1 MTSAVPC
8 GVLFVRAS
16 RTIVI
21 PGIHPSQNVDDD
33 YGTAQ
38 NTVQKAHSRD
48 ATPEFLRSNKRIA
61 PIGKKLG
68 GVACA
73 VAVTKSMAC
82 CRPDGS
88 MTNEDLLRSSLSYS
102 VKTTQHGFSMPC
114 ATMMLL
120 FKSCNPR
127 PSTDMPQT

>member
-1 MTSAVPC
+1 MTSAVPS

-21 PGIHPSQNVDDD
+21 PGTHPSQNVDDD
-33 YGTAQ
+33 YRTAQ

-61 PIGKKLG
+61 PIGKNLG

-88 MTNEDLLRSSLSYS
+88 MTNEDLLPSSLSYYM
-102 VKTTQHGFSMPC
+102 KTTQYAFPMSC
-114 ATMMLL
+114 ATMVLL
-120 FKSCNPR
+120 SK
-127 PSTDMPQT
+127 